1 MRNVSCEEQRAVNT
15 APQTTVFMTIETDSS
30 IQLNHT
36 RNVSF
41 LNNNE
46 NYLYSVFS
54 LEYFSK

>member
-1 MRNVSCEEQRAVNT
+1 MRNVLCEEQRAVNT
-15 APQTTVFMTIETDSS
+15 APQTTVLMTIETDSS

-46 NYLYSVFS
+46 NYLYSVS
-54 LEYFSK
+54 